1 MMVRDLGKWAPR
13 GNIPK
18 TAGLLDQQLKNMTPE
33 EEFWFKGLDEGGF
46 DGVSFVPGY
55 KGKIPLWI
63 NGRVRMFV
71 EDFRD
76 SFALY
81 CKTKGLR
88 EAAHNRALDRFFFS
102 PFKKMCPGFNPQKKS
117 PVGDRAGE
125 LRTFP
130 STPTQAQSIEIP
142 SLRVCREAFEAQIGQ
157 QIDWSY
163 EIEKHKDDE
172 EETIESGEND
182 EEEITEIGENDEE
195 EDPFRLEE

>member
-1 MMVRDLGKWAPR
+1 MFHDMMVRDIGKWAPR

-18 TAGLLDQQLKNMTPE
+18 TAGLLDQQLKSMTPE

-46 DGVSFVPGY
+46 EGIEFLSCG
-55 KGKIPLWI
+55 KGESPSWI
-63 NGRVRMFV
+63 GGNVRMFV

-76 SFALY
+76 SFSLY

-102 PFKKMCPGFNPQKKS
+102 PFKKMCPGFDPQKKN

-130 STPTQAQSIEIP
+130 SKPTQAQSIEIP
-142 SLRVCREAFEAQIGQ
+142 SLQDCRGAFEAQIGQ
-157 QIDWSY
+157 KIDWSY
-163 EIEKHKDDE
+163 KIEESEEDE
-172 EETIESGEND
+172 EN
-182 EEEITEIGENDEE
+182 ITEIGENDKE